1 MPIRECKKCIQAKP
15 IKEFHSYKSKKSG
28 DTLYRH
34 TCKSCVK
41 IERREY
47 QSKYYKDKYVPKVRP
62 KKYKKVPKKLCC
74 PACAIV
80 ITI

>member
-1 MPIRECKKCIQAKP
+1 MPIRECKKCILAKP

-28 DTLYRH
+28 DTLFRH

-41 IERREY
+41 NERREY

-62 KKYKKVPKKLCC
+62 KKYKKVPKKICC
-74 PACAIV
+74 PDCALV
-80 ITI
+80 III